1 MRSSNSWWLI
11 VGTLA
16 GAPVLAAPPTPPAPT
31 APPTALPAPAQP
43 ADEAV
48 ADEPAAPKE
57 PWIRLTENDKRVM
70 SLEIASK
77 EFRRIVGD
85 GPTITLYGAVH
96 IAEPRFYATLQK
108 ELDAFD
114 LVLFEGVNG
123 GEPVGEEQASAVDR
137 AGSIAASLIARPDGD
152 SAGDKEESDGL
163 QARMARS
170 LGLSFQLDEMDHS
183 RPNWRNSD
191 MSIEEIK
198 SRVEAEGGDASQ
210 LLGMLDGSS
219 AMAAMANLMFAMIE
233 MIPGGSERGRLVIMH
248 MLPEADDLLSGA
260 MPGGEALMKVIIED
274 RNQRVIDD
282 LKEALADESNERIAV
297 IYGAGHMGD
306 LTDRMA
312 DQLGYAPAET
322 TWHPSMS
329 LDLGRAGIS
338 KSEQMMTRIM
348 IKRQVYQMK
357 KMAKPAEAPE
367 AAPAGQ
373 PEE

>member
-1 MRSSNSWWLI
+1 MRSSSSWWLI
-11 VGTLA
+11 VATLT
-16 GAPVLAAPPTPPAPT
+16 GAHALAAPPTPPAPP
-31 APPTALPAPAQP
+31 APPAPPVPAQP

-48 ADEPAAPKE
+48 AAPEE

-77 EFRRIVGD
+77 EFRKIEGD

-123 GEPVGEEQASAVDR
+123 GEPVGEEQASAADGLASV
-137 AGSIAASLIARPDGD
+137 AASLIARPDGD
-152 SAGDKEESDGL
+152 SAGDKQESDGL

-210 LLGMLDGSS
+210 LLSLLDGSS
-219 AMAAMANLMFAMIE
+219 AMAAMANMMFAMIE

-306 LTDRMA
+306 LTERMA

-357 KMAKPAEAPE
+357 KMAKPADAETPE
-367 AAPAGQ
+367 PAPAEQ
-373 PEE
+373 PEG